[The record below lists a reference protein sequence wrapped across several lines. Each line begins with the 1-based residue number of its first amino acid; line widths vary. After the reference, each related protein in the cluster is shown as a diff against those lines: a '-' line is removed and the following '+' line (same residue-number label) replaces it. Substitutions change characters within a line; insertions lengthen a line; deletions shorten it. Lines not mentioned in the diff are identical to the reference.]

1 LLHARLFSPP
11 LLCARLLDRWRRR
24 RLVARLR
31 LLLLR
36 LFVACLFGARLE
48 LVDAALLLG
57 QGSSGGRLLLERA
70 PLARTIAAV
79 AVAVAAATVAPA
91 AALLFA
97 LALGPGTLALGRELM
112 ELRRFA

>member
-1 LLHARLFSPP
+1 MRID
-11 LLCARLLDRWRRR
+11 ARLLDARLFGRWWR
-24 RLVARLR
+24 RLVAR

-36 LFVACLFGARLE
+36 LFVPLPRLFGRRLFRARLE

-57 QGSSGGRLLLERA
+57 EGSGCGRVLLERA
-70 PLARTIAAV
+70 PFTRTVAAI
-79 AVAVAAATVAPA
+79 AVAAAAVAPS

-97 LALGPGTLALGRELM
+97 FALGPRSVPLGRKLM

>member
-1 LLHARLFSPP
+1 M
-11 LLCARLLDRWRRR
+11 
-24 RLVARLR
+24 
-31 LLLLR
+31 LR
-36 LFVACLFGARLE
+36 LFRARLE

-57 QGSSGGRLLLERA
+57 EGSGCGRMLLARTILARTV
-70 PLARTIAAV
+70 LARTIAAV

-91 AALLFA
+91 AARLFA